1 MYKWIYYL
9 VGGAITIL
17 KNMKVN
23 GKDDIPYM
31 KWKIEFHGLKPP
43 TSNWWQ
49 SRDTIRFIPA
59 KIYQLLESHYS
70 WSHSNQYSMDMC
82 ISSKLCH
89 QYIYI
94 YIYTYI
100 YAAII
105 IICYCLCVYGP
116 CIWTIYHHYK
126 WWYRYCQSQ
135 SSNAIAPLWAS
146 PSFPLLRTWAR
157 VRVSVRTGDH
167 QWRVQHIIPLSSQE
181 MLLPMA
187 SC

>member
-1 MYKWIYYL
+1 MVNQPKMAKSTIYKWIYYL

-31 KWKIEFHGLKPP
+31 KWKIKFHGLKPP
-43 TSNWWQ
+43 SSNWWQ
-49 SRDTIRFIPA
+49 SRDTIRFIQFIPA
-59 KIYQLLESHYS
+59 RIYQLLESHYS
-70 WSHSNQYSMDMC
+70 WSHSNQYSMD
-82 ISSKLCH
+82 
-89 QYIYI
+89 
-94 YIYTYI
+94 
-100 YAAII
+100 
-105 IICYCLCVYGP
+105 
-116 CIWTIYHHYK
+116 K

-135 SSNAIAPLWAS
+135 SSNAMAPLWAS
-146 PSFPLLRTWAR
+146 PSFQLLRTWAR
-157 VRVSVRTGDH
+157 TRHRVSVRTGDH